1 MTRFPIE
8 LTAPVIDAHRKGNTG
23 VDFVHTFESGRPGP
37 HVMVNAV
44 THGNEICGAIAVDR
58 LLAMGLRPERGTITL
73 SN

>member
-37 HVMVNAV
+37 FWNP
-44 THGNEICGAIAVDR
+44 GIDGI
-58 LLAMGLRPERGTITL
+58 GLCCKQFWHF
-73 SN
+73 